1 MNRQQWIVHTT
12 DFRWISPMGGG
23 GIPDM
28 TEHPGWYWLCQPM
41 SKSRDDSPVKCLIVQ
56 DRTGNC
62 LMPAPPPVVVAQDH
76 EAVVYKSEVDSGR
89 PFIVLSSFLWNA
101 SGTPDFGQ
109 LGAVR
114 SDLLLRG
121 TMSAAVNIVDKI
133 YVVVVHLVRL
143 NYVWQSQEMFPY
155 LTQGYLLAGNYFRVR
170 RSNPCY

>member
-1 MNRQQWIVHTT
+1 
-12 DFRWISPMGGG
+12 MGGG

-133 YVVVVHLVRL
+133 YVVVVHLARL